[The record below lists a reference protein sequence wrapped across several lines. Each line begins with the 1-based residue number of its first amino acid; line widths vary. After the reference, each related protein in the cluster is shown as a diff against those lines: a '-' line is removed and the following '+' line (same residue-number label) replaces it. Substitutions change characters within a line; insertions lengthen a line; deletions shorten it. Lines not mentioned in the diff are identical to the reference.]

1 VGGGGNFVTNGIDP
15 SPVMLRAGLGLVMYP
30 TANLEIVARY
40 DLEARQDFLNQT
52 ASLKLRLPF

>member
-1 VGGGGNFVTNGIDP
+1 
-15 SPVMLRAGLGLVMYP
+15 MYP